1 MLPPPAYIPPQEKL
15 DQIRGGDREGQKAAV
30 LELYAD
36 AGDFDA
42 FASGLAA
49 SLTAA
54 EIDVLIADPAEEDLW
69 ATLGMDMPVMPV
81 ANVESPAGTESNI
94 SMNIPDFI
102 PLDEDLSV
110 IRTADKETKKD
121 AIFDLLDESGTVDAF
136 LSGLAGSLEPEEISS
151 LAFEFADDADIWDAL
166 GIPQPQLPLEEVV
179 VETSSEEDIP
189 FDSSVDGAE
198 PGLGLIGL
206 DPTTSV

>member
-1 MLPPPAYIPPQEKL
+1 
-15 DQIRGGDREGQKAAV
+15 
-30 LELYAD
+30 
-36 AGDFDA
+36 
-42 FASGLAA
+42 
-49 SLTAA
+49 
-54 EIDVLIADPAEEDLW
+54 
-69 ATLGMDMPVMPV
+69 MPV

-151 LAFEFADDADIWDAL
+151 LAFEFADDADIWVAL

-198 PGLGLIGL
+198 PVVGYLHFTYWLELLLRGFFLQSVTALDLPELIRL
-206 DPTTSV
+206 DC

>member
-15 DQIRGGDREGQKAAV
+15 DQIRGGDREGQKAV

-49 SLTAA
+49 SLTPG
-54 EIDVLIADPAEEDLW
+54 EIDALIADLAAEEDLW

-102 PLDEDLSV
+102 PRDEDLSV